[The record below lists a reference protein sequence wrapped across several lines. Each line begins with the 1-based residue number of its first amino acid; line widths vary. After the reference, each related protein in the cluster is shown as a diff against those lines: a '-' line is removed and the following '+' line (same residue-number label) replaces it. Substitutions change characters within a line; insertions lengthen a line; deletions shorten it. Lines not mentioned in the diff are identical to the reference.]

1 MENKKTRLVTI
12 DYDEYLELLY
22 YKETLEDARKYR
34 EVKHDAL
41 SFTAVQRVVSDK
53 LFNYLTIGESVG
65 KIELFRSNY
74 DDRQRES

>member
-1 MENKKTRLVTI
+1 MENKKTKLITI

-53 LFNYLTIGESVG
+53 LFDYLTIGETVG
-65 KIELFRSNY
+65 EIKLFRSNY
-74 DDRQRES
+74 ENR

>member
-1 MENKKTRLVTI
+1 MENKKTKLITI

-34 EVKHDAL
+34 EVKHEAL

-53 LFNYLTIGESVG
+53 LFDYLTIGETVG

-74 DDRQRES
+74 ENR

>member
-1 MENKKTRLVTI
+1 MANKKTKLITI

-34 EVKHDAL
+34 EVKHEAL

-53 LFNYLTIGESVG
+53 LFDYLTIGETVG

-74 DDRQRES
+74 ENR